1 MYSLEFE
8 RKAAKDFKKIS
19 KADIKFLKDSI
30 LEFVKR
36 FSFEYEQELMRI
48 GKIKKLMRI
57 GKIKKLKALEEEL
70 YRLKLRSYRVI
81 YKKENDKLIILVVS
95 VKSRKNSYKK

>member
-1 MYSLEFE
+1 MYTLEFE
-8 RKAAKDFKKIS
+8 KKAYKDFKKIS

-36 FSFEYEQELMRI
+36 FSFEYEQELMRT
-48 GKIKKLMRI
+48 GKL
-57 GKIKKLKALEEEL
+57 KKLKGLEEEL
-70 YRLKLRSYRVI
+70 YRFKLRSYRVI

-95 VKSRKNSYKK
+95 VKSRENSYKK

>member
-48 GKIKKLMRI
+48 GKIKKL
-57 GKIKKLKALEEEL
+57 KALEEEL
-70 YRLKLRSYRVI
+70 YRLKFRTYRVI

-95 VKSRKNSYKK
+95 VKSRENSYKK